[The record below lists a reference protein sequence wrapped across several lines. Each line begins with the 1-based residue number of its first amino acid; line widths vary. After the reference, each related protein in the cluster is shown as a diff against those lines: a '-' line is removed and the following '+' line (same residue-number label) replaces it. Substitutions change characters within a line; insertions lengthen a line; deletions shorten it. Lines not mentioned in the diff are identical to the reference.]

1 MEQMSLQD
9 HRILL
14 ASLVEVKELH
24 SELIG
29 KGQPNAATT
38 LIQHIFDRA
47 ERITTNR
54 YANRDNPGTIPHS
67 N

>member
-1 MEQMSLQD
+1 MAMTWQD
-9 HRILL
+9 HRILM

-24 SELIG
+24 SELIY
-29 KGQPNAATT
+29 KGQPNTATA

-47 ERITTNR
+47 ERVQTQR
-54 YANRDNPGTIPHS
+54 YASTSGPDTLPHT